1 MQRMLKIEGQLR
13 TKSLGMGDP
22 NSLYE
27 LLINVVL
34 DPRID
39 LLRKGKTRRIQRIIE
54 VARRFQ
60 RNKLVVVVMG

>member
-1 MQRMLKIEGQLR
+1 MLKIEGQLR

-39 LLRKGKTRRIQRIIE
+39 LLRKGKKVARRIQRIIE
-54 VARRFQ
+54 VARMFH
-60 RNKLVVVVMG
+60 RNKLLVVVMG

>member
-60 RNKLVVVVMG
+60 RNKLLVVVMG